1 MKFKIDTICN
11 SVKNIKYPQIKLVKD
26 MQVFYME
33 NYKTLLREIGKIVN
47 KLRGNYF
54 YMVYK
59 ALTINKKIDKLSCNK
74 FYSFYD

>member
-59 ALTINKKIDKLSCNK
+59 ALTITKKIDKLSCNK